1 MSTTKI
7 VIEKLC
13 DNVIDIVKDNNI
25 PQEQIKAISM
35 ILGMVIVM
43 SETIDNNLV
52 QKPKIRR
59 KRRTKEEINA
69 EKAKLEYKNGQSLH
83 K

>member
-13 DNVIDIVKDNNI
+13 DNVIDIAKDNNI

-43 SETIDNNLV
+43 SETTDNNLV
-52 QKPKIRR
+52 QK
-59 KRRTKEEINA
+59 
-69 EKAKLEYKNGQSLH
+69 
-83 K
+83 

>member
-13 DNVIDIVKDNNI
+13 DNIIDIVKDNNI

-35 ILGMVIVM
+35 ILGMIIVM
-43 SETIDNNLV
+43 SETTDNNLV

-69 EKAKLEYKNGQSLH
+69 ERAKLENKNE
-83 K
+83 

>member
-13 DNVIDIVKDNNI
+13 DNVIDIAKDNNI

-43 SETIDNNLV
+43 SETTDNNLV

>member
-13 DNVIDIVKDNNI
+13 DNVIDIAKDNNI

-35 ILGMVIVM
+35 ILGMIIVM
-43 SETIDNNLV
+43 SETTDNNLV

-69 EKAKLEYKNGQSLH
+69 ERAKLENKNE
-83 K
+83 

>member
-43 SETIDNNLV
+43 SETTDNNLV
-52 QKPKIRR
+52 QKPKIKR

-69 EKAKLEYKNGQSLH
+69 ERAKLENKNE
-83 K
+83 